1 MLDPPLLT
9 SSPYKLDSE
18 NTPPPPAYQHLHLK
32 GDQELQTPSSPVT
45 NLLGLHGK
53 VHSDT
58 ALLKLQGRRAKQ
70 TDRETSLG
78 PAVNRAQRH
87 GTTGAAVITHS
98 VNDTTERSVRS
109 TVTKSYSVNRPAKHS
124 SNTANVRDSVYTAK
138 REATG
143 TVRPGV
149 HGASEHH
156 DSNGGVVHQGSRE
169 TAFTRKVKHSH
180 ATGSTTSDMSVPLRI
195 EVPEPGYVHTREA
208 RPGRDLEALNQ
219 RNRIESGYGDVEM
232 HSELIITDDDGDDN
246 SSITTVTS
254 YSTGKFCDID
264 TL

>member
-18 NTPPPPAYQHLHLK
+18 NTPPPPAYQHLNLK
-32 GDQELQTPSSPVT
+32 GDVELQTPSSPVT

-58 ALLKLQGRRAKQ
+58 ALLKLQGRHAKQ

-78 PAVNRAQRH
+78 PAVNKPQRHPH
-87 GTTGAAVITHS
+87 GTTGAAVVTHS
-98 VNDTTERSVRS
+98 VNGTTERSVRS

-124 SNTANVRDSVYTAK
+124 SNTGNVRDSVYTAK

-156 DSNGGVVHQGSRE
+156 GSRE

-180 ATGSTTSDMSVPLRI
+180 AMGSTTTSDMSVALRI
-195 EVPEPGYVHTREA
+195 EVPEHGYVHTREA
-208 RPGRDLEALNQ
+208 RLGRDLETLNQ
-219 RNRIESGYGDVEM
+219 RNRIENGYGDVEM
-232 HSELIITDDDGDDN
+232 HSELIIIDDDDDDN

-254 YSTGKFCDID
+254 YSTGKLCDID
-264 TL
+264 IL